1 MKTAFSTVACMGSD
15 WKSVLAWATAARQ
28 DAVAIRV
35 ESDGSAFGA
44 SSDGVKEIADSFRQ
58 DSAQT
63 VKRPDPYKIN
73 ILIN

>member
-28 DAVAIRV
+28 DAVEIRL

-44 SSDGVKEIADSFRQ
+44 SDQRRYGSIATEDNNQ
-58 DSAQT
+58 
-63 VKRPDPYKIN
+63 
-73 ILIN
+73 